1 MSAAAAPRFLFV
13 PVSGPGGAGEYFR
26 SLAIARGLEARWPA
40 ARIRFVLNRQAPY
53 AANAPYPV
61 LWVDDSPT
69 RSSDAVVRYLREES
83 PDVVVFDSSGR
94 LAQYRAAREVGA
106 RVVYV
111 SSRPKTRWKGFRW
124 RRMRALD
131 QHWIANPAYLGGTIS
146 AWERLK
152 LRLVR
157 RPELLQLDSLH
168 EVIDGPA
175 VQSLQH
181 RLGLEPGRY
190 VVMCPGGGGMFD
202 DRPDAAPVFREAA
215 VALGRRIDVPV
226 VLLAGRRLMSERV
239 DADPAVPARVHVLDT
254 VTNGVLVGLLQ
265 DAALAIVNGGS
276 LMLQACAQC
285 VPVIA
290 APIARDQDAR
300 IARSARLGLVRA
312 ARLEAADIAQ
322 SAQALLADEHDCEA
336 MRARQRELGLRN
348 GVPVAAEAVERLL
361 ATVQGVTA

>member
-1 MSAAAAPRFLFV
+1 MPVAAAPRFLFI

-69 RSSDAVVRYLREES
+69 RASAAVVRYLHEES
-83 PDVVVFDSSGR
+83 PHVAVFDSSGR
-94 LAQYRAAREVGA
+94 LAQYRAARAVGA

-111 SSRPKTRWKGFRW
+111 SSRPKTRWKGFRL

-168 EVIDGPA
+168 EVIDRSA
-175 VQSLQH
+175 VQSLQQ
-181 RLGLEPGRY
+181 RLGLVPRRY
-190 VVMCPGGGGMFD
+190 VVMCPGGGGKFD
-202 DRPDAAPVFREAA
+202 DAPDAASIFRDAA
-215 VALGRRIDVPV
+215 VALAQRIQVPI
-226 VLLAGRRLMSERV
+226 VLVAGSRWLSDRV
-239 DADPAVPARVHVLDT
+239 GAAPGVPAHVHVLDT
-254 VTNGVLVGLLQ
+254 VTNGVLVGLLH

-276 LMLQACAQC
+276 LMLQALAQC
-285 VPVIA
+285 VPVVA

-300 IARSARLGLVRA
+300 IARSAGLGLLRA
-312 ARLEAADIAQ
+312 ARLDASDIAG
-322 SAQALLADEHDCEA
+322 SAQALLADEHDCAA
-336 MRARQRELGLRN
+336 MRARQRDLGLRN
-348 GVPVAAEAVERLL
+348 GVHVAADAIARLL
-361 ATVQGVTA
+361 AEGVRA

>member
-1 MSAAAAPRFLFV
+1 MSAVATPRFLFV

-69 RSSDAVVRYLREES
+69 RASAAVVRHLRDES

-131 QHWIANPAYLGGTIS
+131 QHWIANPAYLGGTIN

-152 LRLVR
+152 LRFAR

-168 EVIDGPA
+168 EAIDHAA

-181 RLGLEPGRY
+181 RLGLVPGSY
-190 VVMCPGGGGMFD
+190 VVMCPGGGGKFD
-202 DRPDAAPVFREAA
+202 DAPDGASVFRDAAVM
-215 VALGRRIDVPV
+215 LGHRIDVPV
-226 VLLAGRRLMSERV
+226 VLLAGSRWMSDRV
-239 DADPAVPARVHVLDT
+239 GTDPGMPAHVHILDT
-254 VTNGVLVGLLQ
+254 VTNGVLVGLLR
-265 DAALAIVNGGS
+265 DAALAVVNGGS
-276 LMLQACAQC
+276 LMLQALAQC
-285 VPVIA
+285 VPVVA

-300 IARSARLGLVRA
+300 IARSARLGLLRG
-312 ARLEAADIAQ
+312 ARLDATDIAR
-322 SAQALLADEHDCEA
+322 STQALLTSEGECGA
-336 MRARQRELGLRN
+336 MRARQRELDLRN
-348 GVPVAAEAVERLL
+348 GVHVAADAVERLL
-361 ATVQGVTA
+361 AQGVRACP